1 MKLKA
6 SEILSQLS
14 GALLSSM
21 SKSDVPSALNSFGP
35 HLVGHS
41 NMRVAGDRMV
51 LMLWELV
58 TGLQSLLL
66 VS

>member
-1 MKLKA
+1 MRTDQRELSLQALPSKA
-6 SEILSQLS
+6 GCTL
-14 GALLSSM
+14 
-21 SKSDVPSALNSFGP
+21 GP

-41 NMRVAGDRMV
+41 NMRAAGDRMV
-51 LMLWELV
+51 LLLWELV